1 MKLLKHLLPFVT
13 IALLLNS
20 CGSVPITGRKQLT
33 LVSPAEVLQ
42 ASAEQYHRFIQEAPL
57 ANNTAEG
64 RRVFTVSKRL
74 VQATEQYLKQ
84 NGFSSMLSQLA
95 WEVNVVNSPQ
105 VNAFCMPGGKIVV
118 YTGILPLC
126 KTDEQLA
133 AVISHEISHAI
144 AQHSVERLSNEV
156 LRKEGGRLLSR
167 IVGSKVT
174 NGTLSTAIE
183 QAYGIGT
190 TVFISLPYG
199 RSQEYEADKMGM
211 VFMALAGYRPEG
223 AIELWQRMAQSSS
236 GSGLEFLS
244 THPSDVNRIKALQE
258 YLPEAQKHYKQR
270 VEETIDRS
278 SSDRSSSRVSSAS
291 KGRKAGKKSSKRR
304 SSRH

>member
-13 IALLLNS
+13 IALLLNA

-33 LVSPAEVLQ
+33 LVSPTEVLQ
-42 ASAEQYHRFIQEAPL
+42 TSAKQYHRFIQEAPL

-64 RRVFTVSKRL
+64 RRVFAVSKRL

-156 LRKEGGRLLSR
+156 LRKEGGKLLSR

-174 NGTLSTAIE
+174 NGTLNTVIE
-183 QAYGIGT
+183 EAYGIGT

-223 AIELWQRMAQSSS
+223 AIELWQRMAQGSS

-270 VEETIDRS
+270 VEESVDRS
-278 SSDRSSSRVSSAS
+278 SSQVSPAS

-304 SSRH
+304 SSRR